1 MSGVDISAT
10 AISAFLKALPQST
23 LDSAPQTHL
32 PSALPLAFPTDLH
45 QLNLLSILHLVNAAF
60 SQPTHRAY
68 FAEEGGTPADTAVRG
83 VLGMYLA
90 SDTDWGTSNL
100 LSAKCWASGE
110 LNQTKVAEFFSI
122 AIFKER
128 EHESMPGVRVGERW
142 APAIAVADDLVHL
155 LQALGKNIK
164 RQCLGDE
171 VLAALGAAKADA
183 AGQSDEGLAFA
194 KEFCSNAV
202 ALIPIL
208 ADPYP
213 VPLGTV
219 LPAAPLCLLQD
230 LAHQFGPSNPTV
242 PLLATSALVNVSPLP
257 LPVELLL
264 HLGILEPEASLEGG
278 EELRHATGDWWAGK
292 QVDVFSLPP
301 NDDTHK
307 APKMI
312 KIPRATLDAL
322 SQKSVDACREIVV
335 HARST
340 QGDEWKSHL
349 SMLDVSRVFAS
360 LSGILDAHGM
370 GLRLVV

>member
-1 MSGVDISAT
+1 MPGVDISTT
-10 AISAFLKALPQST
+10 AISAFLKALPKST
-23 LDSAPQTHL
+23 LDSAPPTHL

-45 QLNLLSILHLVNAAF
+45 QLNLLSTLHLVNAAF
-60 SQPTHRAY
+60 SQPAHRAY
-68 FAEEGGTPADTAVRG
+68 FAAEGGTPGDTALRG

-90 SDTDWGTSNL
+90 SDADWGSSNL

-110 LNQTKVAEFFSI
+110 MNQTKVAEFFSI
-122 AIFKER
+122 SVFKER

-142 APAIAVADDLVHL
+142 PPAIAVADELVNL
-155 LQALGKNIK
+155 LQTLGTNIK
-164 RQCLGDE
+164 SPCLGEE
-171 VLAALGAAKADA
+171 VLAALGAAKSQA
-183 AGQSDEGLAFA
+183 AGQPDEGLAFA

-202 ALIPIL
+202 ALVPLL

-213 VPLGTV
+213 APPGTV

-242 PLLATSALVNVSPLP
+242 PLPATAALANVSPLP
-257 LPVELLL
+257 LPAELLL
-264 HLGILEPEASLEGG
+264 HLGILEPASALEGG

-307 APKMI
+307 APKVI
-312 KIPRATLDAL
+312 KIQRATLDAL
-322 SQKSVDACREIVV
+322 SQASVDACREIVA
-335 HARST
+335 HARSAG
-340 QGDEWKSHL
+340 GDDWKSHL
-349 SMLDVSRVFAS
+349 SMLDVSRLFGS

-370 GLRLVV
+370 GVRLVI